1 MKLGEK
7 QELFGRLYSEHL
19 VWLTQQGYQYR
30 LGDVFAS
37 SGHRDGSMHYLK
49 LAADINLF
57 INGKYLTKTLDHESS
72 GRKWEGRHELC
83 RWGGNWDKDEIAGEP
98 GENDGNHYSL
108 THEGRM

>member
-30 LGDVFAS
+30 LVDVFAS
-37 SGHRDGSMHYLK
+37 SRHRDGSMHYLK

-57 INGKYLTKTLDHESS
+57 INGKYLTKTLDHEAS
-72 GRKWEGRHELC
+72 GRKWEGRA
-83 RWGGNWDKDEIAGEP
+83 GG
-98 GENDGNHYSL
+98 
-108 THEGRM
+108 